1 MDSRCIRHGGIKRN
15 SDNNIEEMLVKRSKV
30 RDASFDFEQKLR
42 TLRYRGTSIISIM
55 LMCTGGS
62 SLVLSY
68 LYSSLLLT
76 FMGLGLTLWGAI
88 IFYVLPSRHV
98 PEKIIAPMVLHMI
111 RTLDDVLADIGYK
124 GRTVFYY
131 PKHENGPAQGHIFIP
146 YDKTHVVQ
154 NDLAFEGTFHT
165 DSEGISIVAPSQ
177 GLVELFE
184 RELKVNFADVD
195 LYYIQENLPRLFIE
209 DLKLVDDLLI
219 ESDKNVIRARIV
231 GKSSAEIC
239 DSVNK
244 LTKLGSN
251 LGCPLCGA
259 LALVISKV
267 SGEAV
272 MIKENNVNNDVIET
286 SYAILD
292 L

>member
-1 MDSRCIRHGGIKRN
+1 MDNRCIRHGSINRD
-15 SDNNIEEMLVKRSKV
+15 SDNNIEEMLEKRSKV
-30 RDASFDFEQKLR
+30 QDESFDFEQKLR
-42 TLRYRGTSIISIM
+42 MLKCRGTNIISIM

-76 FMGLGLTLWGAI
+76 FIGLGLTLWGAI
-88 IFYVLPSRHV
+88 IYYVLPTRHV

-146 YDKTHVVQ
+146 YDKTHAVQ
-154 NDLAFEGTFHT
+154 NDVEESTFHT

-184 RELKVNFADVD
+184 RELRVNFADVD
-195 LYYIQENLPRLFIE
+195 LYYIQENLPRLFVE

-219 ESDKNVIRARIV
+219 ESDKDVIRARIV
-231 GKSSAEIC
+231 GRSSAEIC

-244 LTKLGSN
+244 LTKLGSS

-267 SGEAV
+267 TGEAV
-272 MIKENNVNNDVIET
+272 MIKENDVNNDVIET
-286 SYAILD
+286 SYVTLD

>member
-1 MDSRCIRHGGIKRN
+1 
-15 SDNNIEEMLVKRSKV
+15 
-30 RDASFDFEQKLR
+30 
-42 TLRYRGTSIISIM
+42 
-55 LMCTGGS
+55 
-62 SLVLSY
+62 
-68 LYSSLLLT
+68 
-76 FMGLGLTLWGAI
+76 
-88 IFYVLPSRHV
+88 V
-98 PEKIIAPMVLHMI
+98 PEKIIAPMILHMI
-111 RTLDDVLADIGYK
+111 RTLDDVLADIGYN
-124 GRTVFYY
+124 GITVFYY
-131 PKHENGPAQGHIFIP
+131 PKHEKGPAQGHIFIP
-146 YDKTHVVQ
+146 YNKTQVVH
-154 NDLAFEGTFHT
+154 NDGKFEEAFHT

-219 ESDKNVIRARIV
+219 EGDKDVIRARIV
-231 GKSSAEIC
+231 GRSSAEIC
-239 DSVNK
+239 ESVNK

-267 SGEAV
+267 TGDIV

-286 SYAILD
+286 SYTTLD
-292 L
+292 LQ